1 MRGSLRPV
9 ARMNTSLASAMS
21 AAASNNS
28 GKAIKET
35 MRLRFITDSSLWA
48 KKRSQARLSHRAA
61 TPRHYLIVVVLPVAV
76 LVPVII
82 VVAVTVDMMHI
93 NGDAA
98 VGAAADS
105 LAHGRGIAAGA
116 DYPDRRRLR
125 DEDEVALGIGRH
137 RVRAGRLRD
146 GLDQD
151 AGPVDHA
158 EHCRLGRSGRT
169 GGRCLAIPVRAR
181 VVASIALVEPDFI
194 RADDPVDVGEM
205 LGRGVDHQRA

>member
-1 MRGSLRPV
+1 MRGSLLPV

-61 TPRHYLIVVVLPVAV
+61 TPRHYLIVVVLPVAA

-98 VGAAADS
+98 VVAAANPC
-105 LAHGRGIAAGA
+105 AHGCRVATGTDHCRWRHLRHEDAVALGVGS
-116 DYPDRRRLR
+116 YRVRVLRLR
-125 DEDEVALGIGRH
+125 DLLYEE
-137 RVRAGRLRD
+137 
-146 GLDQD
+146 
-151 AGPVDHA
+151 
-158 EHCRLGRSGRT
+158 
-169 GGRCLAIPVRAR
+169 
-181 VVASIALVEPDFI
+181 I
-194 RADDPVDVGEM
+194 RI
-205 LGRGVDHQRA
+205 